1 MSSDS
6 QNITTVMAHADIM
19 RKAGDG
25 RLMALIGRS
34 LDYVRVDFPGQMKQ
48 VEKSKTVRA
57 QMDKL
62 IWEHA
67 KPRIVRFL
75 KNNNITLHLT

>member
-1 MSSDS
+1 MASES
-6 QNITTVMAHADIM
+6 QNITAVMNHADIM

-25 RLMALIGRS
+25 RLMALIGRN
-34 LDYVRVDFPGQMKQ
+34 LDHVRAEFPGQMKQ
-48 VEKSKTVRA
+48 VEKSKTVKA

-67 KPRIVRFL
+67 KPRVERFL
-75 KNNNITLHLT
+75 KNHNITLKLS

>member
-6 QNITTVMAHADIM
+6 QNIATVMAHADIM
-19 RKAGDG
+19 RKTGDG

-34 LDYVRVDFPGQMKQ
+34 LDHVRAEFPGQMKQ
-48 VEKSKTVRA
+48 VEKSKTVKG

-62 IWEHA
+62 IWQHA
-67 KPRIVRFL
+67 KPRIMRFL
-75 KNNNITLHLT
+75 SNNGITLKLS